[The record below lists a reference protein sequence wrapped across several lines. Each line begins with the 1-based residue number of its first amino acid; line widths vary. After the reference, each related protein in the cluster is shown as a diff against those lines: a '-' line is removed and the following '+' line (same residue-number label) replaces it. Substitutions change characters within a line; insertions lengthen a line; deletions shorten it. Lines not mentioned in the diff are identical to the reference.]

1 MKKRVIAACLAI
13 VSAFSFCF
21 GGCAQP
27 TTEVQIPDGPD
38 YSASTKQF
46 DFYGYS
52 ALIDGWNIDGV
63 QYTPKEDYLTVERI
77 KEYKDAGM
85 TIYFPQSAAAVSESV
100 AKDFENSA
108 AKKALDYS
116 LEAGI
121 DKVILNDYRIQSL
134 TKANFGSEAQIRGMV
149 ADGSIY
155 NHENY
160 GLIGEGKKFES
171 EEALDEF
178 VEDCLSLYIDHEAFY
193 GIMLGDEPFFY
204 HSKSYGEMFRSIK
217 RVSEKLGKDVYI
229 QYNLNPIGIADG
241 EETRSW
247 RCPPLE
253 DTEGMS
259 ETEKMI
265 AAYDAY
271 LRLFMDETGAE
282 YLQFDHYP
290 LYSAEKVMEIYLV
303 GLQIAAN
310 VAKDYD
316 VDFYFV
322 TQTFNMTDG
331 STVRR
336 TLSEAD
342 MYWLNNMLLGFGVK
356 QVSYFTYF
364 TKADNN
370 TEHFKDGQSFLTWE
384 GEKTDIYYWMQNIM
398 AEEQK
403 FAPTILNFDYV
414 TSQVYKSSTTVF
426 NFAHVMYKLDTP
438 AFAKVTN
445 VDVNK
450 EVALVTE
457 LYDDE
462 KDNYMYMFQNVIDPM
477 KKGSKAY
484 QTITATFAEE
494 YKYAAVYVK
503 GERTLVALDNG
514 TLTMKHKPGEATY
527 VIPY

>member
-1 MKKRVIAACLAI
+1 MKKRVIATCMAI
-13 VSAFSFCF
+13 VSAFSLFLC
-21 GGCAQP
+21 GCGKK
-27 TTEVQIPDGPD
+27 EGKIPDGPD

-63 QYTPKEDYLTVERI
+63 SYDVEEDYLSVERI

-100 AKDFENSA
+100 ASDFENSA
-108 AKKALDYS
+108 AKRALDYS

-121 DKVILNDYRIQSL
+121 DKVILCDYRIQSL
-134 TKANFGSEAQIRGMV
+134 TKANFGAEAQIKEMV
-149 ADGSIY
+149 ANGTIY
-155 NHENY
+155 ENENY
-160 GLIGEGKKFES
+160 GLIGEGKRFAT
-171 EEALDEF
+171 EADLDAF
-178 VEDCLSLYIDHEAFY
+178 VEECLSLYIDHEAFY

-204 HSKSYGEMFRSIK
+204 HSKSYGQMYRSIK
-217 RVSEKLGKDVYI
+217 RVSEKLGKAVYI
-229 QYNLNPIGIADG
+229 QYNLNPIGIANGKD
-241 EETRSW
+241 TRSW

-259 ETEKMI
+259 ETELMI

-290 LYSAEKVMEIYLV
+290 LYSAEKVMEIYFV
-303 GLQIAAN
+303 GLQIAAQ
-310 VAKDYD
+310 VAKDYG

-331 STVRR
+331 ATVRR

-342 MYWLNNMLLGFGVK
+342 MYWLNNMLLGFGIK
-356 QVSYFTYF
+356 QISYFTYF

-370 TEHFKDGQSFLTWE
+370 AEHFKDGQSFLTWE
-384 GEKTDIYYWMQNIM
+384 GEKTDIYYWMQKIM
-398 AEEQK
+398 EEEQK

-414 TSQVYKSSTTVF
+414 TSQAYRSQNTVF
-426 NFAHVMYKLDTP
+426 GFAHVMYKLDTP

-450 EVALVTE
+450 EVAIVTE

-462 KDNYMYMFQNVIDPM
+462 KGNYMYMFQNVVDPM
-477 KKGSKAY
+477 KKGSKAF
-484 QTITATFAEE
+484 QTITATFAKE

>member
-384 GEKTDIYYWMQNIM
+384 GEKTDIYYWMQKIM

>member
-1 MKKRVIAACLAI
+1 MKKKFIAICLAVI
-13 VSAFSFCF
+13 SAFGLAL
-21 GGCAQP
+21 GGCGQK
-27 TTEVQIPDGPD
+27 EVKIPDGPD
-38 YSASTKQF
+38 YSDSTKQF

-63 QYTPKEDYLTVERI
+63 DYDVEEDYLSVERI

-85 TIYFPQSAAAVSESV
+85 TIYFPQSAAAVSEAV
-100 AKDFENSA
+100 AKDFANSA
-108 AKKALDYS
+108 AKRALDYS

-134 TKANFGSEAQIRGMV
+134 TKANFGTENQIKAMV
-149 ADGSIY
+149 KDGTIY
-155 NHENY
+155 EHENY
-160 GLIGEGKKFES
+160 GLIGEGKKFAT
-171 EEALDEF
+171 EAELDAF
-178 VEDCLSLYIDHEAFY
+178 VEECLSLYIDHPAFY

-204 HSKSYGEMFRSIK
+204 HAKSYGEMFRSIK
-217 RVSEKLGKDVYI
+217 RVSEKLQKDVYI
-229 QYNLNPIGIADG
+229 QYNLNPIGIANG
-241 EETRSW
+241 EDTRSW

-253 DTEGMS
+253 NTDGMS
-259 ETEKMI
+259 ETELMI

-271 LRLFMDETGAE
+271 LRLFMDETGAD

-290 LYSAEKVMEIYLV
+290 LYDAEKVMEIYFV
-303 GLQIAAN
+303 GLQIAAE
-310 VAKDYD
+310 VVKDYD
-316 VDFYFV
+316 VEFYFV

-370 TEHFKDGQSFLTWE
+370 AEHFKDGQSFLTWE
-384 GEKTDIYYWMQNIM
+384 GEKTDIYYWMQKIM

-403 FAPTILNFDYV
+403 FAPTILNFDYK
-414 TSQVYKSSTTVF
+414 TSQVFKGSSLVF
-426 NFAHVMYKLDTP
+426 GLSHVMYKIDTP
-438 AFAKVTN
+438 ALTKVTN
-445 VDVNK
+445 VEVNK

-457 LYDDE
+457 LYDE
-462 KDNYMYMFQNVIDPM
+462 AKGNYMYMFQNVVDPM
-477 KKGSKAY
+477 KKGSKAF

-503 GERTLVALDNG
+503 GERTLVALDDG
-514 TLTMKHKPGEATY
+514 KLTMKHKPGEATY